1 MIVTGS
7 NAPKKEFK
15 IAPVGSHLARL
26 YRIIDL
32 GTQTSEYMG
41 QTKMLRKVK
50 FFWELHG
57 DDLKT
62 DDGKPLIQTRNY
74 TLSLGD
80 KASLR
85 KDLES
90 WRGKSFTEDE
100 LRGFD
105 ISNLLDKWCMVT
117 VQHRTANNG
126 NTYADAVAVTPVPAI
141 VAKAGLPK
149 GENPCLIFDLQKFDQ
164 AVFDGLSQGLKDQIM
179 QSAEMRNKKDV
190 NKLLQDAK
198 IEDDEDLSVPF

>member
-15 IAPVGSHLARL
+15 IAPAGSWPARL

-32 GTQTSEYMG
+32 GTQTTEYMG

-80 KASLR
+80 
-85 KDLES
+85 
-90 WRGKSFTEDE
+90 
-100 LRGFD
+100 
-105 ISNLLDKWCMVT
+105 
-117 VQHRTANNG
+117 
-126 NTYADAVAVTPVPAI
+126 AV
-141 VAKAGLPK
+141 
-149 GENPCLIFDLQKFDQ
+149 
-164 AVFDGLSQGLKDQIM
+164 S
-179 QSAEMRNKKDV
+179 
-190 NKLLQDAK
+190 
-198 IEDDEDLSVPF
+198 

>member
-7 NAPKKEFK
+7 TTQKKEFK

-90 WRGKSFTEDE
+90 WRGKSFTDDE

-105 ISNLLDKWCMVT
+105 ISKLLDKWCMVT

-126 NTYADAVAVTPVPAI
+126 NVYADAVAITPVPAI
-141 VAKAGLPK
+141 VQKAGVPQ
-149 GENPCLIFDLQKFDQ
+149 GVNPCVLFDLQKFDQ
-164 AVFDGLSQGLKDQIM
+164 EVFDSLSQGLKDQIM

-190 NKLLQDAK
+190 SKMLQEAA
-198 IEDDEDLSVPF
+198 IVDDDVPF

>member
-7 NAPKKEFK
+7 TTQKKEFK

-62 DDGKPLIQTRNY
+62 DDSKPLIQTRNY

-90 WRGKSFTEDE
+90 WRGKSFTDDE

-105 ISNLLDKWCMVT
+105 ISKLLDKWCMVT

-126 NTYADAVAVTPVPAI
+126 NVYADAVAITPVPAI
-141 VAKAGLPK
+141 VQKAGVPQ
-149 GENPCLIFDLQKFDQ
+149 GVNPCVIFDLQKFDQ
-164 AVFDGLSQGLKDQIM
+164 EVFDSLSQGLKDQIM

-190 NKLLQDAK
+190 NKMLQEAA
-198 IEDDEDLSVPF
+198 IVDDDVPF

>member
-1 MIVTGS
+1 MIVTGTS
-7 NAPKKEFK
+7 TEKKEFK
-15 IAPVGSHLARL
+15 VAPVGSHLARL

-32 GTQTSEYMG
+32 GTQKSEYMG
-41 QTKMLRKVK
+41 QVKMLRKVK

-57 DDLKT
+57 DDLLIE
-62 DDGKPLIQTRNY
+62 GKPLIQTRNY

-90 WRGKSFTEDE
+90 WRGKSFTDDE

-105 ISNLLDKWCMVT
+105 LRNLLDKWCMVT

-126 NTYADAVAVTPVPAI
+126 NTYADAVAVTPVPTI
-141 VAKAGLPK
+141 VQKAGLPK
-149 GENPCLIFDLQKFDQ
+149 GVNACVLFDLQKFDQ
-164 AVFDGLSQGLKDQIM
+164 EVFDSLSQGLKDQIM
-179 QSAEMRNKKDV
+179 QSAEYRNTFSNV
-190 NKLLQDAK
+190 NKLLQDAT
-198 IEDDEDLSVPF
+198 IEDDDLSVPF

>member
-7 NAPKKEFK
+7 APVKEFK
-15 IAPVGSHLARL
+15 IAPTGSHLARL

-32 GTQTSEYMG
+32 GTQKSEYMG
-41 QTKMLRKVK
+41 KVNMLRKVK

-62 DDGKPLIQTRNY
+62 DDGKPLIHTRNY
-74 TLSLGD
+74 TLSLGE

-90 WRGKSFTEDE
+90 WRGKSFTDDE

-105 ISNLLDKWCMVT
+105 LTNLLDKWCMIT
-117 VQHRTANNG
+117 VQHRESNG
-126 NTYADAVAVTPVPAI
+126 KTYADAVAVTPVPAV
-141 VAKAGLPK
+141 VAKAGLPE
-149 GENPCLIFDLQKFDQ
+149 GVNTTLLFDMQKFDQ
-164 AVFDGLSQGLKDQIM
+164 AVFDGLSDGLKNQIM
-179 QSAEMRNKKDV
+179 QSAEFQNKNRKIH
-190 NKLLQDAK
+190 NA
-198 IEDDEDLSVPF
+198 IEDDEDLSIPF

>member
-1 MIVTGS
+1 MIVTGTTTE
-7 NAPKKEFK
+7 KKEFK
-15 IAPVGSHLARL
+15 VAPVGSHLARL

-32 GTQTSEYMG
+32 GTQKSEYMG
-41 QTKMLRKVK
+41 QVKMLRKVK

-57 DDLKT
+57 DDLKIE
-62 DDGKPLIQTRNY
+62 GKPLIQTRNY

-90 WRGKSFTEDE
+90 WRGKSFTDDE

-105 ISNLLDKWCMVT
+105 LTNLLDKWCMIT
-117 VQHRTANNG
+117 VQHRESNG
-126 NTYADAVAVTPVPAI
+126 KTYADAVAVTPVPAV
-141 VAKAGLPK
+141 VAKAGLPS
-149 GENPCLIFDLQKFDQ
+149 GVNPTLLFDMQKFDQ
-164 AVFDGLSQGLKDQIM
+164 AVFDGLSDGLKNQIQ
-179 QSAEMRNKKDV
+179 QSAEFQNKNRKV
-190 NKLLQDAK
+190 HNA

>member
-7 NAPKKEFK
+7 APVKEFK
-15 IAPVGSHLARL
+15 IAPTGSHLARL

-32 GTQTSEYMG
+32 GTQKSEYMG
-41 QTKMLRKVK
+41 KVNMLRKVK

-74 TLSLGD
+74 TLSLGE

-90 WRGKSFTEDE
+90 WRGKSFTDDE

-105 ISNLLDKWCMVT
+105 LTNLLNKWCMIT
-117 VQHRTANNG
+117 VQHRESNG
-126 NTYADAVAVTPVPAI
+126 KTYADAVAVTPVPAV
-141 VAKAGLPK
+141 VAKAGLPE
-149 GENPCLIFDLQKFDQ
+149 GVNTTLLFDMQKFDQ
-164 AVFDGLSQGLKDQIM
+164 AVFDGLSDGLKNQIM
-179 QSAEMRNKKDV
+179 QSAEFQNKNRKIH
-190 NKLLQDAK
+190 NA
-198 IEDDEDLSVPF
+198 IEDDEDLSIPF

>member
-7 NAPKKEFK
+7 TTQKKEFK

-57 DDLKT
+57 DGLQT

-74 TLSLGD
+74 TKSLNE

-85 KDLES
+85 KDLEA
-90 WRGKSFTEDE
+90 WRGKPFTEDE
-100 LRGFD
+100 LRGFNLH
-105 ISNLLDKWCMVT
+105 NLLDKWCMVT
-117 VQHRTANNG
+117 VQHRESG
-126 NTYADAVAVTPVPAI
+126 NDVYADAKAVTPVPSM
-141 VAKAGLPK
+141 VAKAGLPQ
-149 GENPCLIFDLQKFDQ
+149 GVNPCVLFDLDKFDQ
-164 AVFDGLSQGLKDQIM
+164 TIFDGLSQSLKDKIM

-198 IEDDEDLSVPF
+198 IEDDEDLNIPF